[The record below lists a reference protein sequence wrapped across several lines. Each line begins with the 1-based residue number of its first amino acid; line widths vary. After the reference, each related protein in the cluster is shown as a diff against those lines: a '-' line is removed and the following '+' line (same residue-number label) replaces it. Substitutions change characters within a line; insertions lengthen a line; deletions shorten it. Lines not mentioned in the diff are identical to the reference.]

1 MRVYHRQVIGGTF
14 AAGGSGSWVALL
26 PASAP
31 TAAVKTI
38 AGVTVQTLTSAL
50 DAVAA
55 RYYISTTDAL
65 YTTGTLYV
73 PTWSVNIAGT
83 TYTTTGYYQHV
94 TAGTSGP
101 ATGAATIGT
110 PSLGEESLTVPQTP
124 PTDAT
129 YSYTTIYAIPV
140 HGGTTVTASGSGS
153 LITLSGLSASVLY
166 TLVAIAY
173 STGGAAS
180 VLSNVM
186 LAQTLPAHEIAM
198 PAYLKWWVNDEVA
211 MHEHGPEAFDPSV
224 SGDRTFTDLG
234 RGRTW
239 SLMIECH
246 EPVWFGVRGIGG
258 VMTVPGGEPGGLR
271 DDKGT

>member
-1 MRVYHRQVIGGTF
+1 MKIYHRRIQGGTF

-83 TYTTTGYYQHV
+83 TYTTTGYFQHV

-101 ATGAATIGT
+101 
-110 PSLGEESLTVPQTP
+110 
-124 PTDAT
+124 
-129 YSYTTIYAIPV
+129 
-140 HGGTTVTASGSGS
+140 GS
-153 LITLSGLSASVLY
+153 
-166 TLVAIAY
+166 
-173 STGGAAS
+173 
-180 VLSNVM
+180 
-186 LAQTLPAHEIAM
+186 
-198 PAYLKWWVNDEVA
+198 
-211 MHEHGPEAFDPSV
+211 
-224 SGDRTFTDLG
+224 
-234 RGRTW
+234 RTW
-239 SLMIECH
+239 CRKTRRHPCLHPCC
-246 EPVWFGVRGIGG
+246 RGY
-258 VMTVPGGEPGGLR
+258 PWQR
-271 DDKGT
+271 CR